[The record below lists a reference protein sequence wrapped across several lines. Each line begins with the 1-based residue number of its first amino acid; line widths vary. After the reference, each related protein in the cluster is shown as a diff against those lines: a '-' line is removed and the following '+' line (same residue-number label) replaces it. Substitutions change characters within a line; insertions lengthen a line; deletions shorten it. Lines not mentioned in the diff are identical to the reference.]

1 MKEKEKVK
9 KVKDLKK
16 EKSIT
21 DGQKKNRFAYLN
33 PKNLVTEVN
42 RYGYSFSLSGFWKFF
57 VLAFA
62 GVLLVSLLYKLQ
74 LIYILFIITFSLV
87 ISPFIILLTYKG
99 MYEQK
104 RFMDVSNYLEQLLYS
119 FRKHPK
125 ILTALEDAMVIFPEG
140 QMHDLILK
148 SMDNIQ
154 NKPIAEGK
162 DIYHNAFAEMESFYG
177 CRRMKQ
183 VHDFLIK
190 VEDNGGDFD
199 KAIDILLEDRRL
211 WVERVYELGRE
222 RKSLKGKVAI
232 SLVLSFIICG
242 MTMLMLPKD
251 FATLDNVLCQ
261 LATTA
266 LIVSNIFIFYCTM
279 KKLSPNW
286 LDDLNE
292 DINEI
297 KRHYETVVNFNKKKE
312 FSKSLIKA
320 MIGGVILCA
329 GIIIHQMPVVFMGGA
344 VAVFSLLQPSLKL
357 KSAKKRIMREVD
369 KAFPV
374 WVMELSLLLQT
385 DNPQVSLRNSVEK
398 APYILK
404 ADLVKL
410 IEKIE
415 KNPTDITPYLNFMP
429 EFDLPDVQSA
439 LRMLYSMS
447 ESGAQENS
455 KQIIFLV
462 DRNNRL
468 LDKSERMRN
477 EDSIAGSSLFI
488 LIPMVTG
495 SMKMMVDLGVFLIS
509 LLSLTQNI

>member
-1 MKEKEKVK
+1 MKGKTKKVK
-9 KVKDLKK
+9 KAEKK
-16 EKSIT
+16 KSHS
-21 DGQKKNRFAYLN
+21 DGHKKNRFAYLN

-42 RYGYSFSLSGFWKFF
+42 RYGYRFSLSGFWKFF
-57 VLAFA
+57 FLAFT

-74 LIYILFIITFSLV
+74 LIYILSITIFSLL
-87 ISPFIILLTYKG
+87 IAPFIILLTYKG

-119 FRKHPK
+119 FRKQSK
-125 ILTALEDAMVIFPEG
+125 IMTALEDAIIMFPEG

-148 SMDNIQ
+148 SIDNIQ
-154 NKPIAEGK
+154 NKPIEEGQ
-162 DIYHNAFAEMESFYG
+162 DIYHNAFAEMEIFYG

-190 VEDNGGDFD
+190 VEGNGGNFD

-222 RKSLKGKVAI
+222 RKSLNGKIAI

-251 FATLDNVLCQ
+251 FATLDKVLCQ

-266 LIVSNIFIFYCTM
+266 LIISNIFIFYCTQ

-292 DINEI
+292 DVNEI
-297 KRHYETVVNFNKKKE
+297 KRYYDTVVNFNKKRE
-312 FSKSLIKA
+312 FAKSIIKA
-320 MIGGVILCA
+320 LVGGLILIA
-329 GIIIHQMPVVFMGGA
+329 GILINQIPIIFLGGMA
-344 VAVFSLLQPSLKL
+344 AVFSLMQSSLKL
-357 KSAKKRIMREVD
+357 KNAKKRVMREVD

-385 DNPQVSLRNSVEK
+385 DNPQVALSKSAEK

-404 ADLVKL
+404 ADLTSL
-410 IEKIE
+410 IDEIE

-429 EFDLPDVQSA
+429 KFDLPDVQSA

-447 ESGAQENS
+447 ESGAQDND

-468 LDKSERMRN
+468 LDKSERLRN

-509 LLSLTQNI
+509 LLSMTQNM